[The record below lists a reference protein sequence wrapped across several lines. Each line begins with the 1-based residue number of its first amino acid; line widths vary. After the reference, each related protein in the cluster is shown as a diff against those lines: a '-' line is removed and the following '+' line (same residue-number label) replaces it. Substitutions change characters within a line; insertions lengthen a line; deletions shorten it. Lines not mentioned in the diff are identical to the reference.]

1 MLKMR
6 TDVCSNKVWA
16 MVVVY
21 FGLAR
26 LGSKALRKT
35 IVQEHHEN
43 NLEFERYIES
53 TYECEK
59 SKHKA
64 GASSTR

>member
-1 MLKMR
+1 
-6 TDVCSNKVWA
+6 

-53 TYECEK
+53 TYEYEK

>member
-1 MLKMR
+1 
-6 TDVCSNKVWA
+6 

-26 LGSKALRKT
+26 LRSKALRKT

-43 NLEFERYIES
+43 NLEFERYIKS
-53 TYECEK
+53 TYEYE
-59 SKHKA
+59 
-64 GASSTR
+64 